1 MKKNLNK
8 YLIVVEGKT
17 DIDFLSSFIDSNF
30 YSVNG
35 SAVNNKDINFIKNS
49 YDKGLSIII
58 LTDPDYPGGK
68 IRNYINSSNIPC
80 YNAYVRK
87 EFSIKHGKVGVAE
100 STKNEVL
107 DALNNLK
114 CYENNTEINKENITI
129 NDLIKLDLVG
139 KNNSNYLRNKVA
151 EYLHIGHC
159 NSKQFIKRTNML
171 NMKLDD
177 IKEALKNV
185 R

>member
-1 MKKNLNK
+1 MKTKLTN

-35 SAVNNKDINFIKNS
+35 SAVNKKDIEFIENS
-49 YDKGLSIII
+49 YKNGLSIVV
-58 LTDPDYPGGK
+58 LTDPDFPGTR
-68 IRNYINSSNIPC
+68 IRNYINSSGITC

-100 STKNEVL
+100 STKKEVL
-107 DALNNLK
+107 EALSNFK
-114 CYENNTEINKENITI
+114 CYENNNNQCNNISTS
-129 NDLIKLDLVG
+129 NLMALGLIG
-139 KNNSNYLRNKVA
+139 KNDSNVLRNKVA
-151 EYLHIGHC
+151 QYLHIGHC
-159 NSKQFIKRTNML
+159 NSKQFLKRVNML
-171 NMKLDD
+171 NINLND
-177 IKEALKNV
+177 IKEAIENV